1 MIIFLISI
9 IILCSAWDT
18 WKLLERKQI
27 KQMIV
32 SISLYILALTF
43 GLFYLSN
50 PYRTSL
56 ALILLQAFHL
66 PH

>member
-1 MIIFLISI
+1 MMIFLISV
-9 IILCSAWDT
+9 IILFSAWDI
-18 WKLLERKQI
+18 WQLLERKQI

-32 SISLYILALTF
+32 SISLYILALILGF
-43 GLFYLSN
+43 FYLSN

-56 ALILLQAFHL
+56 ALIILQAFHL